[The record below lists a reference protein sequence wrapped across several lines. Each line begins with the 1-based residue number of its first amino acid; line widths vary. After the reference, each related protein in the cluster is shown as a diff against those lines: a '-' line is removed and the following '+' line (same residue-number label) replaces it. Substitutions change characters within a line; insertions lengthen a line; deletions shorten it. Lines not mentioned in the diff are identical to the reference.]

1 MDFEETVRFLEGS
14 ALFAG
19 ITSEQLRV
27 VAASATI
34 ENHPAGSVVI
44 EEDAAS
50 DYFYL
55 IVEGK
60 VDIYREEKHL
70 ILETLSRGAVFG
82 LLSIIEHKPRSATVE
97 TREPSILIKFDLNH
111 IAESLPEGKDI
122 YNAVVINHIN
132 DLATIIRS
140 TNTLAIQS
148 MKTGIEECKKR
159 ISIGNFFSSAIL
171 IVATYSFFAR
181 LAQDYIETLTTT
193 TFVTLALLAI
203 SAVIVVSMMH
213 YAPYSWT
220 DYGFTLKNWRSA
232 LADTLLKT
240 GIFIVG
246 LTIIKWVITLAG
258 LAPGR
263 CFPFHSFVAIP
274 FSLP

>member
-1 MDFEETVRFLEGS
+1 MCFEEAVRFLEGS

-19 ITSEQLRV
+19 VTTEQLRA
-27 VAASATI
+27 VAASATS

-70 ILETLSRGAVFG
+70 ILETLSTGAVFG
-82 LLSIIEHKPRSATVE
+82 LLSIIERKPRSATVE
-97 TREPSILIKFDLNH
+97 TREPSILIKFDLNQ
-111 IAESLPEGKDI
+111 IAESLPQGKDI
-122 YNAVVINHIN
+122 YNAIVINHIN

-148 MKTGIEECKKR
+148 MKTGIEEFKKR
-159 ISIGNFFSSAIL
+159 ISIGNFFASAIL

-181 LAQDYIETLTTT
+181 LAQDYVETLTTT
-193 TFVTLALLAI
+193 TFVTSALLAI
-203 SAVIVVSMMH
+203 SAVIVVCMMH
-213 YAPYSWT
+213 YAPYPWT

-232 LADTLLKT
+232 RLLT
-240 GIFIVG
+240 HC
-246 LTIIKWVITLAG
+246 LRRESSWS
-258 LAPGR
+258 P
-263 CFPFHSFVAIP
+263 
-274 FSLP
+274 